1 MFRLPNLSK
10 LEELETIKR
19 LNNKYAIIISGATSS
34 LGTLYMIDI
43 RVFLVAAI
51 SIALFA
57 TTFFLYS
64 VQQRSK
70 GSDNTLSSLSRVTSV
85 DTIKNLS
92 KNLLSSL
99 DCSNSLRSAIQSIT
113 RKECFARLDYIE
125 QLPVSDIS
133 ILFRY
138 AADANLNDF
147 EKRKFIAEQTQI
159 VQAMITALDMAVKV
173 SRGCLSE
180 GTTIISTSERSVGSI
195 DALRFVAVTRIFA
208 EWRNLRLVPK
218 GGYQRYAVGLSLA
231 YRDMLQNLEKI
242 ERGVH
247 EYLRHHQTLDK
258 ERKSPTSL
266 IPSPTLRQL
275 LQFELE
281 IKLHKKLPYLTEKS
295 SASGLLWTKRQLH
308 YQLATLGNSLEVPEY
323 YASPKD
329 AASAAYRIVYND
341 YHGWAV
347 KQIFSHSFSG
357 SPPMDKIWLS
367 INPPNNLSRING
379 GGGGEQNYTTTTST
393 TKCPNARPDDNY
405 PPLLARK
412 LSDAASCATSQI
424 SSSSSI
430 ESSVITEE
438 DDNEF
443 LAVMEKF
450 GDEIVEKLEDLLRMF
465 NCGKEEKKK
474 RNDNLILS
482 SESHFNLD
490 QLNTDFVGGSS
501 FHNSGNNM
509 NDNISIMSSSTSTVP
524 SIDNTGVASQR
535 QLTLSNVIESSKR
548 DVADFVRNLSPMVAD
563 IDDLINEL
571 NMSDPTKA

>member
-1 MFRLPNLSK
+1 MLRLPNLPK
-10 LEELETIKR
+10 LIELETIKR

-51 SIALFA
+51 SIVLFA

-357 SPPMDKIWLS
+357 SPPMVKIWLS

-379 GGGGEQNYTTTTST
+379 GGGGEQNYATTTST

-405 PPLLARK
+405 PPLLTRK

-482 SESHFNLD
+482 SESYFNLD

>member
-379 GGGGEQNYTTTTST
+379 GGGGEQNYTST

>member
-1 MFRLPNLSK
+1 M
-10 LEELETIKR
+10 
-19 LNNKYAIIISGATSS
+19 G
-34 LGTLYMIDI
+34 
-43 RVFLVAAI
+43 
-51 SIALFA
+51 
-57 TTFFLYS
+57 
-64 VQQRSK
+64 
-70 GSDNTLSSLSRVTSV
+70 
-85 DTIKNLS
+85 
-92 KNLLSSL
+92 
-99 DCSNSLRSAIQSIT
+99 
-113 RKECFARLDYIE
+113 DYIE

-258 ERKSPTSL
+258 ERKSSTSL

-281 IKLHKKLPYLTEKS
+281 INLHKKLPYLTEKS

-308 YQLATLGNSLEVPEY
+308 YHLATLGNSLEVPEY

-347 KQIFSHSFSG
+347 KQLFSHSFSG

-379 GGGGEQNYTTTTST
+379 GGGGDEQNYMTTTST
-393 TKCPNARPDDNY
+393 TKCPNNTRPDDNY

-474 RNDNLILS
+474 RSDNLILS

-490 QLNTDFVGGSS
+490 QLKTDFVGGSS
-501 FHNSGNNM
+501 FHDSGNNM
-509 NDNISIMSSSTSTVP
+509 NDNNSIVSSSTSTVP
-524 SIDNTGVASQR
+524 SIDNTVVASQR

-548 DVADFVRNLSPMVAD
+548 DIADFVRKLSPMVAD

>member
-1 MFRLPNLSK
+1 M
-10 LEELETIKR
+10 
-19 LNNKYAIIISGATSS
+19 
-34 LGTLYMIDI
+34 
-43 RVFLVAAI
+43 V
-51 SIALFA
+51 
-57 TTFFLYS
+57 
-64 VQQRSK
+64 
-70 GSDNTLSSLSRVTSV
+70 
-85 DTIKNLS
+85 
-92 KNLLSSL
+92 
-99 DCSNSLRSAIQSIT
+99 
-113 RKECFARLDYIE
+113 
-125 QLPVSDIS
+125 
-133 ILFRY
+133 
-138 AADANLNDF
+138 
-147 EKRKFIAEQTQI
+147 
-159 VQAMITALDMAVKV
+159 
-173 SRGCLSE
+173 
-180 GTTIISTSERSVGSI
+180 
-195 DALRFVAVTRIFA
+195 
-208 EWRNLRLVPK
+208 
-218 GGYQRYAVGLSLA
+218 
-231 YRDMLQNLEKI
+231 
-242 ERGVH
+242 
-247 EYLRHHQTLDK
+247 
-258 ERKSPTSL
+258 
-266 IPSPTLRQL
+266 
-275 LQFELE
+275 
-281 IKLHKKLPYLTEKS
+281 
-295 SASGLLWTKRQLH
+295 
-308 YQLATLGNSLEVPEY
+308 
-323 YASPKD
+323 
-329 AASAAYRIVYND
+329 
-341 YHGWAV
+341 
-347 KQIFSHSFSG
+347 
-357 SPPMDKIWLS
+357 KIWLS

-379 GGGGEQNYTTTTST
+379 GGGGEQNYATTTST

-405 PPLLARK
+405 PPLLTRK

-482 SESHFNLD
+482 SESYFNLD